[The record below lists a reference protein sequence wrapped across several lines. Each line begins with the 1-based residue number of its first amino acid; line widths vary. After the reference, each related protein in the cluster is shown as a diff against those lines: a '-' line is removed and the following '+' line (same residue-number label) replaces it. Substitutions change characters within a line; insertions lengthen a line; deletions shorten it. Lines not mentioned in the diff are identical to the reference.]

1 MLSPPINVIQYH
13 FSDTFAMFLVEKF
26 LNPLHKV
33 ILKCAFDELMQN
45 IRCKHYID
53 DDVVPPRRPLPD
65 QGDGIL
71 LRGAMEALRD
81 FLRVLRQLDLRQLDL
96 LKKQS

>member
-1 MLSPPINVIQYH
+1 MQLLQFYTLIMRDLVLGGGMLSPPINVIQYH

-45 IRCKHYID
+45 IRCKHYVYVSVGEIVRERLNSSKVNISNVHAR
-53 DDVVPPRRPLPD
+53 DVTYY
-65 QGDGIL
+65 
-71 LRGAMEALRD
+71 
-81 FLRVLRQLDLRQLDL
+81 
-96 LKKQS
+96 